1 MAGAFPN
8 ADGQAI
14 AQAMQQFIAQQAGL
28 AVQPKVLPKPMPTVM
43 VTGTPPAD
51 PVQLPLPPIPVQTQA
66 VPLQAPVQGQALPE
80 PVAPIESREIPP
92 MAAAPAAAPSPGF
105 QFPNV
110 PQEALGGL
118 LRTGLELMQP
128 MPMWQTAAG
137 HMARAAMSGVDYSNQ
152 QKVAEQQRMMDAA
165 KLEQTKAQTSGV
177 VASTEQTKASTGQTK
192 ATTEKILQELEDTKS
207 MHGLRVDE
215 MKAKIKQAQT
225 SGVLNEAQAKALETK
240 IENDP
245 AYRSAAI
252 EEMKARA
259 YYYRNPQLRAGA
271 AGGEPALVKTVDA
284 RTQAL
289 MSINK
294 GMTEPEARA
303 LAWREVGMGSAGG
316 KDLAEDRSAERTL
329 RLKRADFER
338 AKKKDSTL
346 TFDDFLQDWQ
356 ENILPGSPDEKIA
369 LRVREMAL
377 DGGGASVAGGQAP
390 APAAPSAPPIPSV
403 MKNGVRTL
411 DRSKLV
417 PGQTYLLPNGQTY
430 THQGDS
436 K

>member
-245 AYRSAAI
+245 AYRSAVI

-271 AGGEPALVKTVDA
+271 AGGEPALVKTVEA

-303 LAWREVGMGSAGG
+303 LAWREVGMGAAGG
-316 KDLAEDRSAERTL
+316 KELSADMDAERTL
-329 RLKRADFER
+329 AILDADYAEE
-338 AKKKDSTL
+338 KKANPKL
-346 TFDDFLQDWQ
+346 TRNQFLRDWQ
-356 ENILPGSPDEKIA
+356 ANIMPGSAEEKIA
-369 LRVREMAL
+369 VRVRELAMK
-377 DGGGASVAGGQAP
+377 GSGGAPTGGQAP
-390 APAAPSAPPIPSV
+390 AAAPSAPPIPSV